1 MGTWEEEGVWRFL
14 KQVDMETQGGVGVF
28 NYPQIQ
34 GNFLLF
40 LTTPPTA
47 RLMGVLNKRRGDRD
61 CLTAGWWGGAVGG
74 RFSSVCLVQPFS
86 VTLQLLLELSV
97 FLQWGRNFKA
107 HLNFCVDV
115 DKSLPESKRYSY
127 AA

>member
-1 MGTWEEEGVWRFL
+1 MGAGEEEGVWRFL
-14 KQVDMETQGGVGVF
+14 KQVEMEAQGDIGVF

-34 GNFLLF
+34 SNFLLF

-61 CLTAGWWGGAVGG
+61 CLTVGWWGGAVGG

-86 VTLQLLLELSV
+86 VTLQHLLEPSFFAV
-97 FLQWGRNFKA
+97 GRNFKV
-107 HLNFCVDV
+107 HFNLCVDV
-115 DKSLPESKRYSY
+115 DKPLPESERYSY